1 MSASWLPHVTVGAI
15 VERDGRFLLVEEM
28 VDGKLVLNQPA
39 GHLERD
45 ETLLEAVQRETLE
58 ETAWHFE
65 PQVLV
70 GVYRWTHPTNG
81 ITYLRFA
88 FTGKVTK
95 KNGEQPREANIRQ
108 VTWMSEAQIRKNKDR
123 LRSPQV
129 LAGIEDYLAGQRFP
143 LDCLRDPVINNQ
155 ELE

>member
-1 MSASWLPHVTVGAI
+1 MSVPWLPHVTVGAI
-15 VERDGRFLLVEEM
+15 VEREGRFLLVEEM

-39 GHLERD
+39 GHLEQG

-70 GVYRWTHPTNG
+70 GVYCWTHPTKG

-88 FTGKVTK
+88 FNGAVTK
-95 KNGEQPREANIRQ
+95 KNGAQPKEANIRQ
-108 VTWMSEAQIRKNKDR
+108 VTWMSEAQIRENKER

-143 LDCLRDPVINNQ
+143 LDCLRDPVINN
-155 ELE
+155 